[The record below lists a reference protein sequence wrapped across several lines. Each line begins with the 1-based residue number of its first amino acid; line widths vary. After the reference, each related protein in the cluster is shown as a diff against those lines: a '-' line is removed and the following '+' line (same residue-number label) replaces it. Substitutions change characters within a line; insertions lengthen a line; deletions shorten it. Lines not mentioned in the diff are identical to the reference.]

1 MEKIAEILYQVYK
14 EKYDK
19 VYIEPDKY
27 SETTSKLIKSL
38 NTEQFLI
45 FAELETLQYYY
56 VVMHE
61 KQAIQFMLELLH
73 PKED

>member
-1 MEKIAEILYQVYK
+1 MEKITEILYQAYK

-19 VYIEPDKY
+19 VYIEPNNY
-27 SETTSKLIKSL
+27 TETTSKFISSL
-38 NTEQFLI
+38 NHEQFLI

-61 KQAIQFMLELLH
+61 KQAIQFILELLC